1 MRRTRRLA
9 VLVLAAGLAMILAA
23 GLAAP
28 ARAQD
33 TGAKQP
39 YTMAEYNAYV
49 AARDERNAALQIKL
63 LDSFV
68 QSFPNSALLTYIYE
82 LYYQNYFAQKNFAKA
97 MDFVDKLLALG
108 DKADAMMR
116 YRGYYARAL
125 AYNSLNSNDKD
136 VAAKARDAA
145 IAGLKALE
153 EIKRPDNVDEKTFE
167 EQVRKPAL
175 ITFNYTAAAAA
186 AVAKDFPT
194 AIKYY
199 KATLVLTPDQ
209 AVTWFRL
216 GVVYLSSTPPQQ
228 LNGFW
233 ALGHA
238 VALKGPTEAQVRK
251 YLRNQMLNYQQL
263 GCESV
268 VDAEM
273 NELVALAGSSSD
285 RPDSYK
291 FPSSADL
298 DAARKDM
305 TIASVIADLKAG
317 GEKGKV
323 TWLAACGL
331 EFPEVPGKLLDLAP
345 GADTITLQVAF
356 VTSQEEF
363 DNAKTPDMEVKVVGQ
378 PEVARMEKDTQ
389 VRFTAFLTAFDT
401 NPAFLLH
408 WEKAKVNP
416 EDIPAEKKV
425 PAKKAPAKKAPTKK
439 QPGKQQFIHFE

>member
-1 MRRTRRLA
+1 MIRTRRLA
-9 VLVLAAGLAMILAA
+9 VVVLAAGLAVILAA

-28 ARAQD
+28 ARAQE
-33 TGAKQP
+33 TGAKQA
-39 YTMAEYNAYV
+39 YTMPEYNAYV
-49 AARDERNAALQIKL
+49 AARDEKGAAQQIRL
-63 LDSFV
+63 LDAFV
-68 QSFPNSALLTYIYE
+68 QSYPNSALLTYIYE
-82 LYYQNYFAQKNFAKA
+82 MYYQNYFAQKNFVKVL
-97 MDFVDKLLALG
+97 DNIDKLLGLG

-116 YRGYYARAL
+116 YRAYYARAL
-125 AYNSLNSNDKD
+125 AYNSLNSTDKD
-136 VAAKARDAA
+136 QAAKARDAA
-145 IAGLKALE
+145 IAGLAALDQV
-153 EIKRPDNVDEKTFE
+153 KKPDNVDEKTFE
-167 EQVRKPAL
+167 DQVRKPAL

-216 GVVYLSSTPPQQ
+216 GVAYLSSAPPQQ
-228 LNGFW
+228 LDGFW

-238 VALKGPTEAQVRK
+238 VALKGPTEAQVKK

-263 GCESV
+263 GCENLI
-268 VDAEM
+268 DAEM

-305 TIASVIADLKAG
+305 TIASVITDLKAG

-323 TWLAACGL
+323 TWLTACGL
-331 EFPEVPGKLLDLAP
+331 EFPEVPGKLLSLAP
-345 GADTITLQVAF
+345 GTDTIVLRVAF

-363 DNAKTPDMEVKVVGQ
+363 DNAKTPDMDVKVVGQ

-389 VRFTAFLTAFDT
+389 VRFTATLTAFDT
-401 NPAFLLH
+401 NPAFMLH
-408 WEKAKVNP
+408 WDKAKVNP
-416 EDIPAEKKV
+416 EDIPAEKKAPARKA
-425 PAKKAPAKKAPTKK
+425 PAKKAPAKK
-439 QPGKQQFIHFE
+439 QPGT